1 MNQTNSNQ
9 LIISASSIAIIR
21 SLRIDHEARE
31 VQRLR
36 IRRRQQLVGAHRD
49 AGFWRM
55 KATLRQDTTRTDIR
69 IYTSKVNHVVHF
81 LRWLP

>member
-1 MNQTNSNQ
+1 
-9 LIISASSIAIIR
+9 
-21 SLRIDHEARE
+21 
-31 VQRLR
+31 
-36 IRRRQQLVGAHRD
+36 
-49 AGFWRM
+49 M